1 MLFEGLK
8 MIILFSSIPIG
19 TRFQFGQTV
28 WVKKSTRTAIA
39 EQYKKTF
46 YFCFNDRV
54 KILGV
59 KNELF

>member
-1 MLFEGLK
+1 